1 VRPAGQG
8 RPTLTID
15 GSMRVWLLRG
25 LVMELVLK
33 QILYATGLRPFTE
46 EAERRDQE
54 AGFRPAA

>member
-1 VRPAGQG
+1 
-8 RPTLTID
+8 
-15 GSMRVWLLRG
+15 MRVWLLRG
-25 LVMELVLK
+25 PVMELVLK